1 MENVTKGRKT
11 TKVGTVV
18 TNGADKTVVV
28 KVDSVKMDPLYHRF
42 VERSHTFMAHDE
54 ENTCK
59 VGDRVEISEC
69 RPLSR
74 RKRWRVTVVLQR
86 VS

>member
-1 MENVTKGRKT
+1 MENATKSRKT
-11 TKVGTVV
+11 SKVGIVV
-18 TNGADKTVVV
+18 SNGADKTVVV
-28 KVDSVKMDPLYHRF
+28 KVDNVKMDPLYHRF

-74 RKRWRVTVVLQR
+74 RKRWRVTVVVER
-86 VS
+86 AS